1 LGETALRIF
10 NCQLGA
16 ARQKQ
21 KGINKEQ
28 NTAGAIKKLSKIS
41 ASADGSVFAK
51 SSGQCQPGSRRSRRS
66 RSISCPRISLPQL
79 VIQNRG
85 GFKNYY

>member
-51 SSGQCQPGSRRSRRS
+51 SSGQCQPGSRRSR
-66 RSISCPRISLPQL
+66 SISCPRISLPQL

-85 GFKNYY
+85 AFKNYY